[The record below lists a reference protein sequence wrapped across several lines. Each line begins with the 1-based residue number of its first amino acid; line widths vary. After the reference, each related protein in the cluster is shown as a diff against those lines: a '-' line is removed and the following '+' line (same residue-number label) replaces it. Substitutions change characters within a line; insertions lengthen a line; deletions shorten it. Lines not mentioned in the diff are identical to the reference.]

1 MAKITRA
8 ELIAQ
13 KKLLARQ
20 KVFENKYKKTIFA
33 YLNAVSRNVARDIEA
48 DGFYIDLNRHIN
60 NDKLTDI
67 YKKLYFEISL
77 LEAKDTYKNEIKIEE
92 GKKDLISDL
101 ITILGF
107 GKDEGV
113 LITMWRGLLNE
124 FLIVRITSRITQVTD
139 TTRRHIALLIEKGI
153 SEGLGSKEVAKL
165 IRDDLAYNRNRAL
178 AIARTE
184 TITAANQGKYLAA
197 LSSPYVM
204 QKRWIPKVDPR
215 TRISH
220 AGMIDTPFIEM
231 EQNFWVANDKGMIEP
246 GLYPC
251 AETFSASNTI
261 NCRCSISFRV
271 KRDSNDNIIRK

>member
-20 KVFENKYKKTIFA
+20 KVFENKYKKSIFN
-33 YLNAVSRNVARDIEA
+33 YLNAVHRNVARDIEV

-60 NDKLTDI
+60 NDKLTSI
-67 YKKLYFEISL
+67 YDKLYNEISL
-77 LEAKDTYKNEIKIEE
+77 IEAKDTYRNEIKLES
-92 GKKDLISDL
+92 GKKDLINDL

-113 LITMWRGLLNE
+113 LITMWRSLLKE
-124 FLIVRITSRITQVTD
+124 FILVRIAGRITQVTD
-139 TTRRHIALLIEKGI
+139 TTRRHLALLIQKGI
-153 SEGLGSKEVAKL
+153 AEGLGSREVAKL
-165 IRDDLAYNRNRAL
+165 IRDDVGYNRNRSL

-197 LSSPYVM
+197 MSSPYVM
-204 QKRWIPKVDPR
+204 VKRWLPKVDAR

-261 NCRCSISFRV
+261 NCRCSISFRLKLDENGNV
-271 KRDSNDNIIRK
+271 IRK